1 MTAISLSLRRKLN
14 SNKRKFKTHKGLRK
28 RVVINSHGVKM
39 KRIGANK
46 YATKKSSRRARRT
59 KGLSYVSKVNLPI
72 IKKMILLSKRSSR
85 KARRTK
91 GLSYVSKVNLSI
103 N

>member
-1 MTAISLSLRRKLN
+1 MTAISLSLRRKFN
-14 SNKRKFKTHKGLRK
+14 SNRRKFKTHKGLRK
-28 RVVINSHGVKM
+28 RIVVNSHGVKM

-59 KGLSYVSKVNLPI
+59 KGLSYVSKANLPI
-72 IKKMILLSKRSSR
+72 IKKMIMLSKKSS
-85 KARRTK
+85 RRTK
-91 GLSYVSKVNLSI
+91 RLPYVSKASLPI